1 MTNNFRL
8 NSSRIGFQGEAG
20 SYSETAASIQFPD
33 HGYSFIP
40 FRSFRELFESVEN
53 STIDLAVVPVENSTE
68 GSINETYDLLVEKPL
83 FVVGE
88 IYQKI
93 HHCLIINKNSKLDD
107 VSVVYSHPQALA
119 QCRRY
124 LQSKPFE
131 VIPMY
136 DTAGSVKFIKENLKN
151 FAAAI
156 ASERASKIYDMQIV
170 DHDIEDNSNNF
181 TRFLIIS
188 KTNEVNPTHNKI
200 SIIFSIAHT
209 PGSLYSILREFA
221 MRGIN
226 LTRIESRPTKNV
238 PWEYYF
244 FVDFEGNPDEE
255 RILKSL
261 LTIKN
266 SVNFFKLLGS
276 YKKAELI

>member
-20 SYSETAASIQFPD
+20 SYSETALVFNFQTLD
-33 HGYSFIP
+33 IP
-40 FRSFRELFESVEN
+40 LFLLDRSVNCLKALKILPLIWQLF
-53 STIDLAVVPVENSTE
+53 LLENSTE

-93 HHCLIINKNSKLDD
+93 HHCLIINKNSKVDD

-124 LQSKPFE
+124 IQSKPFE

-156 ASERASKIYDMQIV
+156 D
-170 DHDIEDNSNNF
+170 
-181 TRFLIIS
+181 
-188 KTNEVNPTHNKI
+188 
-200 SIIFSIAHT
+200 
-209 PGSLYSILREFA
+209 
-221 MRGIN
+221 
-226 LTRIESRPTKNV
+226 
-238 PWEYYF
+238 
-244 FVDFEGNPDEE
+244 
-255 RILKSL
+255 
-261 LTIKN
+261 
-266 SVNFFKLLGS
+266 
-276 YKKAELI
+276 